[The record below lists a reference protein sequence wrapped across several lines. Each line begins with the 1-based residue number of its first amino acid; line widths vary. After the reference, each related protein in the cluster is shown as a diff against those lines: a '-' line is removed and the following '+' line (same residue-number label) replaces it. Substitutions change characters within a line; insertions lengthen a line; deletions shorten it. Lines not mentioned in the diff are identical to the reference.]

1 MKTEIN
7 ALMTGVE
14 CPNIAHTNDEE
25 SDGLKEKEEEVVVI
39 PRMKDHSIH
48 RRRGLKNELRIN
60 KIHLRTSLLFSCAF
74 S

>member
-39 PRMKDHSIH
+39 P
-48 RRRGLKNELRIN
+48 E
-60 KIHLRTSLLFSCAF
+60 
-74 S
+74 